1 MTDLSNVAGRYS
13 DFALATSG
21 QSACFEQWANEV
33 AGDHDMLAW
42 IAELPEEKQQ
52 PNLVFAA
59 ARWYGV
65 SAPGPYSALRDA
77 VISDHGGIRETIMS
91 RSTQTNEVG
100 RLATLMPAF
109 ASLGDGQPLALL
121 EVGQAPACAS
131 IPTGTTMTGS
141 LSGA

>member
-1 MTDLSNVAGRYS
+1 MTDLSNVSGRYS

-59 ARWYGV
+59 ARWHGV
-65 SAPGPYSALRDA
+65 SAPGPYSALPDA
-77 VISDHGGIRETIMS
+77 VISDHGAIRETIMS

-100 RLATLMPAF
+100 RLATLLPAF
-109 ASLGDGQPLALL
+109 ANLGTGSHSPSSRS
-121 EVGQAPACAS
+121 GQAPACAS
-131 IPTGTTMTGS
+131 IPTGATTTGR
-141 LSGA
+141 LSVA